1 MNPTGCGN
9 KLLIFSSPS
18 SAHLLNKSFINA
30 KKLITSYLEKK
41 YSESKILFL
50 FTLILLYRNTN
61 S

>member
-41 YSESKILFL
+41 VLKIKSTYRLQNQRFY
-50 FTLILLYRNTN
+50 FYLL
-61 S
+61 